1 MLLSKH
7 TKYVTTVQAE
17 RNFETMH
24 STPPSQEKFPSQTDH
39 RIFAAVY
46 NWLASLSPSLRL
58 MEPLRRETAGQ
69 AYGLVLEVGVGTG
82 LNFPFYSPGQV
93 ERVEAVDPDVA
104 MLAYAGR
111 NQAMASV
118 PITLTQAPVE
128 ALPFADQTFDSAV
141 VTLVFCSV
149 TDPMRGLQEIQR
161 VLKPGGTLLL
171 FEHVR
176 AHGAMTARLQ
186 DALVPLTTRLCG
198 NCHWNR
204 DTLQTLKATGF
215 QITRQRELAGVMHPI
230 IVVQATRG

>member
-1 MLLSKH
+1 MN
-7 TKYVTTVQAE
+7 VG
-17 RNFETMH
+17 
-24 STPPSQEKFPSQTDH
+24 PPSQEKFPSH
-39 RIFAAVY
+39 AAFY
-46 NWLASLSPSLRL
+46 NWVATRSPFFRL

-82 LNFPFYSPGQV
+82 LNFPFYVSGQV
-93 ERVEAVDPDVA
+93 ERVEAVDPDAA
-104 MLAYAGR
+104 MLTYADR
-111 NQAMASV
+111 NQAMSSV
-118 PITLTQAPVE
+118 PITLTQASVE
-128 ALPFADQTFDSAV
+128 ALPFADRTFDSAL

-176 AHGAMTARLQ
+176 AHGAMAARLQ

-204 DTLQTLKATGF
+204 DTLQTLKAAGF
-215 QITRQRELAGVMHPI
+215 HITRLRELAGVMHPI
-230 IVVQATRG
+230 IVVQATRVYFQSG

>member
-1 MLLSKH
+1 MN
-7 TKYVTTVQAE
+7 VA
-17 RNFETMH
+17 
-24 STPPSQEKFPSQTDH
+24 PPSQEKFPSPTDH
-39 RIFAAVY
+39 RTFAAFY
-46 NWLASLSPSLRL
+46 NWLGSRSPFFRL
-58 MEPLRRETAGQ
+58 TEPLRRETAGQ

-82 LNFPFYSPGQV
+82 LNFPFYVPGQV
-93 ERVEAVDPDVA
+93 ERVEAVDPDSA
-104 MLAYAGR
+104 MLVYAGR
-111 NQAMASV
+111 NQEKALV
-118 PITLTQAPVE
+118 PITLTQASAE

-176 AHGAMTARLQ
+176 AHGAMAARLQ

-204 DTLQTLKATGF
+204 DTLQTVKAAGF
-215 QITRQRELAGVMHPI
+215 HITRLRELAGVMHPI
-230 IVVQATRG
+230 IVVQATRVYFQSG